1 MKTSISE
8 ISNPFDVHRE
18 LFKHLDSFEGM
29 TFDRLK
35 ETLEAEGFR
44 DMGKTPGGYHKF
56 YGPGPKKERAEIYIR
71 PDGQVERVGHSRNN
85 GSRRFNHKGEVVNHS
100 VGEFLRAES

>member
-29 TFDRLK
+29 TFDGLK

-44 DMGKTPGGYHKF
+44 DMGKTPGVIINFMALVPRKSVQKF
-56 YGPGPKKERAEIYIR
+56 ISDLTVKLK
-71 PDGQVERVGHSRNN
+71 
-85 GSRRFNHKGEVVNHS
+85 GSVTRGTMVLVASITKGK
-100 VGEFLRAES
+100 